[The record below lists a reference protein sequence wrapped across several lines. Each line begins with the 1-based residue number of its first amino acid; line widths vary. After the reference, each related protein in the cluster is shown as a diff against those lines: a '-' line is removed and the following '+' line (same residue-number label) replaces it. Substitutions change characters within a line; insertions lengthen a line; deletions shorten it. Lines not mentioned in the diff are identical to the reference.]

1 VKFLTYKILGGLRLG
16 ALDPQ
21 KGVLDLVR
29 ASRTL
34 NGRDLPETLRG
45 LVAGGE
51 QALAAARAAFEA
63 ARKGG
68 PADLWTAL
76 SDEIVATPL
85 PGATKNIFC
94 VGRNYKLHIEE
105 MARAKNVAVSFPKFP
120 EYFTKPPTAV
130 VGHGDGVE
138 PHLKYTQKLDYEV
151 ELAVVIGK
159 RGRNI
164 AEADALDFV
173 FGYTVLNDVTARDA
187 QINHGQFFKG
197 KSFDTFCPIG
207 PYVVTKDEFGDWS
220 GHRLWLSVNGKIRQD
235 SNTSDLL
242 FGVPKIISSLSEGIT
257 LEPGDVICTGTP
269 AGVASGMEPPVWL
282 QPGDVME
289 ACVEG
294 IGVLRN
300 KVLPA

>member
-1 VKFLTYKILGGLRLG
+1 MKFLTYKILGGLRLG